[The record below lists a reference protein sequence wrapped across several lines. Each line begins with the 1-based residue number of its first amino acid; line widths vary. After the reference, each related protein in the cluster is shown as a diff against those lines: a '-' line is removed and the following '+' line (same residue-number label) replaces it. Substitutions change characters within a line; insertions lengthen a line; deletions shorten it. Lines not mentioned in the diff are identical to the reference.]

1 MKAHDLGH
9 VSESHRRR
17 VNYKKRFVSNVAS
30 TTRGERENEIE
41 RIRQ

>member
-1 MKAHDLGH
+1 MKAHYLGH
-9 VSESHRRR
+9 VSESRYQRVSHR
-17 VNYKKRFVSNVAS
+17 KTFVSNVAS